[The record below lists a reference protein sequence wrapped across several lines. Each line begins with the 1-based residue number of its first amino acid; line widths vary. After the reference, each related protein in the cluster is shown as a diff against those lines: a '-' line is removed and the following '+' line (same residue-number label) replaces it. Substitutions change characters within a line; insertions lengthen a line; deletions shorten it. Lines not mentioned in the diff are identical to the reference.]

1 MGVDGGENG
10 AGRAHIEV
18 PEAAGLPETV
28 KGDVFVLRD
37 DAEDGEGNGESK
49 KVEDEKEKGNV
60 DEGVKDAR
68 SLPPPDGN
76 GMKVGKDEVALLA
89 ESSDE
94 KEREKA
100 EEIEK
105 MPSSLPESE
114 GNEKGGDG
122 ALPPSGGNEKETAKE
137 IEKGSSPMHGNEKE
151 NSKETEKAD
160 RSMSISDGNEEGK
173 RQEHEKGDQPVSPSY
188 RAVLEKSKEME
199 TAESDAKGEESSS
212 VNKENLFPHDL
223 KEQEKTALMEL
234 RSKLEYAILKNKLY
248 KKVKD
253 GKKEESQKEN
263 LREEKQEPDK
273 VEEEKDKKGN
283 DEEKSKEDGG
293 DVVEKGKAKEEE
305 EEQKLDGEEMVQI
318 EVEVDKDITLW
329 GVPLLPSKGD
339 KRTDVLLLKFLIARE
354 FKSSDAFEM
363 LRNTLQWRKEQ
374 KIDSILDEDFGHDY
388 DSVGYMKG
396 LDREGHPVCYNAFGV
411 FADDE
416 VCEKTFGSEASR
428 ERFLRWR
435 LQLLEKEIQKL
446 DFRPG
451 GISTLVQINDL
462 KECPGPARKDLRLVS
477 KQAVAILQ
485 DNYPEFVARNV
496 RLLYLIYRALYL
508 NRTNKDDYNKDL
520 ITLYVLFFSIVL
532 DLYQCSLLV
541 LCIQCNSVAFRNTKG
556 QEQVRVQPPVQGHR
570 HTSQHKK
577 CRYIRAEEIPVAY
590 GGLQRENDPEFS
602 AQHAVFEAGNILM
615 WELTIIGWDVSYKEE
630 FVPTDEESYTVI
642 VKKGRKIS
650 WQDEPIRN
658 SYKNTEPGK
667 VVITIENG
675 MFKKKKVLYRYKTKN
690 PLLDDKRALMWI

>member
-1 MGVDGGENG
+1 MAVDGGEND
-10 AGRAHIEV
+10 AGKAQTEV
-18 PEAAGLPETV
+18 PEAAGLSETV
-28 KGDVFVLRD
+28 KGDVFVLKD
-37 DAEDGEGNGESK
+37 DAEYGEGNGESK
-49 KVEDEKEKGNV
+49 KVEDEKEKENV
-60 DEGVKDAR
+60 DESEKGASAGAR

-76 GMKVGKDEVALLA
+76 EMKIGKDEVALLA
-89 ESSDE
+89 QSSDE
-94 KEREKA
+94 KEKENTK
-100 EEIEK
+100 EIEK
-105 MPSSLPESE
+105 IASSLPESE
-114 GNEKGGDG
+114 GNEKGGNG
-122 ALPPSGGNEKETAKE
+122 ALPPSDGNEKGNAKE
-137 IEKGSSPMHGNEKE
+137 SEKGTSPMHGNEE
-151 NSKETEKAD
+151 ESSKEIVKAD
-160 RSMSISDGNEEGK
+160 HPKPLSDGTEEK
-173 RQEHEKGDQPVSPSY
+173 RHDHEKGERSLSPSGVV
-188 RAVLEKSKEME
+188 VLEKSKEIE
-199 TAESDAKGEESSS
+199 TAESASSPSDAKGEESSS
-212 VNKENLFPHDL
+212 MSKENLFPHDL

-248 KKVKD
+248 KKAKD
-253 GKKEESQKEN
+253 GKKDESQKESSS
-263 LREEKQEPDK
+263 EEKREPEK
-273 VEEEKDKKGN
+273 VEE
-283 DEEKSKEDGG
+283 
-293 DVVEKGKAKEEE
+293 KGK
-305 EEQKLDGEEMVQI
+305 
-318 EVEVDKDITLW
+318 T
-329 GVPLLPSKGD
+329 
-339 KRTDVLLLKFLIARE
+339 RE

-374 KIDSILDEDFGHDY
+374 KMDSILDQDFGNDY

-396 LDREGHPVCYNAFGV
+396 LDREGHPVCYNVFGV

-416 VCEKTFGSEASR
+416 VCDKTFGTEASR

-451 GISTLVQINDL
+451 GVSTLVQINDL

-496 RLLYLIYRALYL
+496 RLSYLIYCALCL
-508 NRTNKDDYNKDL
+508 DRTNKDYYNKDL
-520 ITLYVLFFSIVL
+520 ITPYVLFIFVVL

-541 LCIQCNSVAFRNTKG
+541 LCVQCNSVALRNTKG
-556 QEQVRVQPPVQGHR
+556 QEQIRVQPPLQGDR

-590 GGLQRENDPEFS
+590 GGLQRENDPEFL
-602 AQHAVFEAGNILM
+602 AQDTVFEAGNILL
-615 WELTIIGWDVSYKEE
+615 WDLAIIGWDVSYKEE

-658 SYKNTEPGK
+658 SYKNNEPGK

-690 PLLDDKRALMWI
+690 PSASSAT

>member
-1 MGVDGGENG
+1 MAVDGGEND
-10 AGRAHIEV
+10 AGKAQTEV

-28 KGDVFVLRD
+28 KGDVFVLKD

-49 KVEDEKEKGNV
+49 KVEDEKEKENV
-60 DEGVKDAR
+60 DESEKGASAGAR

-76 GMKVGKDEVALLA
+76 EMKIGKDEVALLA
-89 ESSDE
+89 QSSDE
-94 KEREKA
+94 KEKENTK
-100 EEIEK
+100 EIEK
-105 MPSSLPESE
+105 IASSLPESE
-114 GNEKGGDG
+114 GNEKGGNG
-122 ALPPSGGNEKETAKE
+122 ALPPSDGNEKGNAKE
-137 IEKGSSPMHGNEKE
+137 SEKGTSPMHGNEE
-151 NSKETEKAD
+151 ESSKEIVKAD
-160 RSMSISDGNEEGK
+160 HPKPLSDGTEEK
-173 RQEHEKGDQPVSPSY
+173 RHDHEKGERSLSPSGVV
-188 RAVLEKSKEME
+188 VLEKSKEIE
-199 TAESDAKGEESSS
+199 TAESASSPSDAKGEESSS
-212 VNKENLFPHDL
+212 MSKENLFPHDL

-248 KKVKD
+248 KKAKD
-253 GKKEESQKEN
+253 GKKDESQKESSS
-263 LREEKQEPDK
+263 EEKREPEK
-273 VEEEKDKKGN
+273 VEEEKEKQGKG
-283 DEEKSKEDGG
+283 EEKSKEDGG
-293 DVVEKGKAKEEE
+293 DIVEKGKAKEEE
-305 EEQKLDGEEMVQI
+305 EEQKPDGEEKVQI

-374 KIDSILDEDFGHDY
+374 KMDSILDEDFGNDY

-396 LDREGHPVCYNAFGV
+396 LDREGHPVCYNVFGV

-416 VCEKTFGSEASR
+416 VCDKTFGTEASR

-451 GISTLVQINDL
+451 GVSTLVQINDL

-485 DNYPEFVARNV
+485 DNYPEFVARNIFINV
-496 RLLYLIYRALYL
+496 PFWYYAFNAILSPFVTQRAKSKFVFSRPSRVTDTLL
-508 NRTNKDDYNKDL
+508 K
-520 ITLYVLFFSIVL
+520 
-532 DLYQCSLLV
+532 
-541 LCIQCNSVAFRNTKG
+541 
-556 QEQVRVQPPVQGHR
+556 
-570 HTSQHKK
+570 
-577 CRYIRAEEIPVAY
+577 YIRAEEIPVAY
-590 GGLQRENDPEFS
+590 GGLQRENDPEFL
-602 AQHAVFEAGNILM
+602 AQDTVFEAGNILL
-615 WELTIIGWDVSYKEE
+615 WDLAIIGWDVSYKEE

-658 SYKNTEPGK
+658 SYKNNEPGK

-690 PLLDDKRALMWI
+690 PSASSAT